1 MASTVL
7 SRRRRSAGLSPSEVV
22 ALQGLLVIG
31 DGDRDLLEVLTPVQ
45 PFKGRQGLVAH
56 RLA

>member
-1 MASTVL
+1 VRL
-7 SRRRRSAGLSPSEVV
+7 SRRRRSAGLSPSEVA

-31 DGDRDLLEVLTPVQ
+31 DGERDLLEVLTPVQ

-56 RLA
+56 RFA